1 MPTIEQAV
9 KALDN
14 GHRDEARR
22 ILTLILADDSRNVDA
37 LLWIAVASDTSD
49 ERRKWLSRV
58 LVVDPDNSSALMGL
72 EALGPMAQT

>member
-1 MPTIEQAV
+1 MPTIDQAV

-22 ILTLILADDSRNVDA
+22 ILTLILADDSRNVNA
-37 LLWIAVASDTSD
+37 LLWMAVASDLTD
-49 ERRKWLSRV
+49 ERRKWLHRV
-58 LVVDPDNSSALMGL
+58 LRIDPDNPHALKGL